1 MDNEITK
8 KSMLNEEYIPIYQ
21 KRLGEAITCAKGNMA
36 MAEFAKKC
44 EMNPIT
50 FSRIVKGDIKKPLS
64 QEEVRKIAENSEQ
77 DTEYIF
83 KFLMRENGMV
93 PKNDD
98 NADRQERD
106 QIRAE
111 DKQRRET
118 IQNSLIRSLFE
129 SGCTI
134 SPVANTEEDVK
145 YPLKNSGRYKLGVR
159 VSFVLSVQGDEAAFW
174 NFNINSFSIDEYR
187 RYTKDDTKYETK
199 AYNWAIRREVLDA
212 VRSCPEI
219 FLRDVWE
226 PEAFEKT
233 RFSFVFDNK
242 DVFEG
247 FFKYL
252 DGVKVNNSF
261 SLILVDIKEQRVVEE
276 RFIPRHDGK
285 EQKSLFIIKK
295 DSRE

>member
-1 MDNEITK
+1 M
-8 KSMLNEEYIPIYQ
+8 
-21 KRLGEAITCAKGNMA
+21 
-36 MAEFAKKC
+36 
-44 EMNPIT
+44 
-50 FSRIVKGDIKKPLS
+50 
-64 QEEVRKIAENSEQ
+64 
-77 DTEYIF
+77 
-83 KFLMRENGMV
+83 
-93 PKNDD
+93 
-98 NADRQERD
+98 
-106 QIRAE
+106 
-111 DKQRRET
+111 
-118 IQNSLIRSLFE
+118 
-129 SGCTI
+129 
-134 SPVANTEEDVK
+134 K

-252 DGVKVNNSF
+252 EGVKANNSF

>member
-1 MDNEITK
+1 MGNDSEK
-8 KSMLNEEYIPIYQ
+8 KSMLDEEYIPIYQ
-21 KRLGEAITCAKGNMA
+21 KRLGEAITYAKGNMS

-64 QEEVRKIAENSEQ
+64 QEEIKTIAENSDQ
-77 DTEYIF
+77 DTEETFEY
-83 KFLMRENGMV
+83 LMRANGMV
-93 PKNDD
+93 TKSDYNVR
-98 NADRQERD
+98 RQERE
-106 QIRAE
+106 QRRAQ

-134 SPVANTEEDVK
+134 SPVINTEGKEK
-145 YPLKNSGRYKLGVR
+145 YPLKDSGRYKLRAGR
-159 VSFVLSVQGDEAAFW
+159 PFVLSVQGDEASFW
-174 NFNINSFSIDEYR
+174 CFKINSFSIAEYR
-187 RYTKDDTKYETK
+187 RYTKDDTDDENK
-199 AYNWAIRREVLDA
+199 AYNDEVREEVSDA
-212 VRSCPEI
+212 VWECKEI
-219 FLRDVWE
+219 FLRDAWE

-252 DGVKVNNSF
+252 EGVKVNNSF

>member
-1 MDNEITK
+1 MDNETTK
-8 KSMLNEEYIPIYQ
+8 KSVMDVEWIPIYQ
-21 KRLGEAITCAKGNMA
+21 KRLGDVVTYAKGKMS

-44 EMNPIT
+44 GMNPIT
-50 FSRIVKGDIKKPLS
+50 FSRILKGDIKKPLS
-64 QEEVRKIAENSEQ
+64 QEEIKTIAENSEL
-77 DTEYIF
+77 DTKDIF
-83 KFLMRENGMV
+83 EDLMRANGMV
-93 PKNDD
+93 KKNTDADD
-98 NADRQERD
+98 AEREK
-106 QIRAE
+106 RWAE
-111 DKQRRET
+111 NRQRRET

-134 SPVANTEEDVK
+134 SPVINTEGKEK
-145 YPLKNSGRYKLGVR
+145 YPLKDSGRYKLR
-159 VSFVLSVQGDEAAFW
+159 ARRPFVLSVQGDEASFW
-174 NFNINSFSIDEYR
+174 CFKINSFSIAEYR
-187 RYTKDDTKYETK
+187 RYTKDDTEDENK
-199 AYNWAIRREVLDA
+199 AYNDEVREEVSEA
-212 VRSCPEI
+212 AWECKEI
-219 FLRDVWE
+219 FLRDAWE

-285 EQKSLFIIKK
+285 EQKSLFVIKK

>member
-1 MDNEITK
+1 MSDESQK
-8 KSMLNEEYIPIYQ
+8 KSIIDEEFVPIYQ
-21 KRLGEAITCAKGNMA
+21 KRLGEAITFAKGNMS

-159 VSFVLSVQGDEAAFW
+159 VSFVLSVQGDEAAFS
-174 NFNINSFSIDEYR
+174 NFNINSFSIAEYR
-187 RYTKDDTKYETK
+187 RYTKDDTEDETK

-252 DGVKVNNSF
+252 EGVKVNNSF

>member
-1 MDNEITK
+1 MDNETTK
-8 KSMLNEEYIPIYQ
+8 KSVMDVEWIPIYQ
-21 KRLGEAITCAKGNMA
+21 KRLGDVVTYAKGKMS

-44 EMNPIT
+44 GMNPIT
-50 FSRIVKGDIKKPLS
+50 FSRILKGDIKKPLS
-64 QEEVRKIAENSEQ
+64 QEEIKTIAENSEL
-77 DTEYIF
+77 DTKDIF
-83 KFLMRENGMV
+83 EDLMRANGMV
-93 PKNDD
+93 KKNTDADD
-98 NADRQERD
+98 AEREKR
-106 QIRAE
+106 RAE
-111 DKQRRET
+111 NRQRRET

-174 NFNINSFSIDEYR
+174 NFSINSFSIDEYR
-187 RYTKDDTKYETK
+187 RYTKDDTEDETK
-199 AYNWAIRREVLDA
+199 AYNWAIRREVSD
-212 VRSCPEI
+212 VVWRCPEI

-226 PEAFEKT
+226 PEAFENT

-252 DGVKVNNSF
+252 EGVKVNNSF

-295 DSRE
+295 DSLG

>member
-1 MDNEITK
+1 MSDESQK
-8 KSMLNEEYIPIYQ
+8 KSIIDEEFVPIYQ
-21 KRLGEAITCAKGNMA
+21 KRLGEAITFAKGNMS

-77 DTEYIF
+77 ETEYVF
-83 KFLMRENGMV
+83 EYLMRANGMV
-93 PKNDD
+93 KKNTDADD
-98 NADRQERD
+98 AERERR
-106 QIRAE
+106 RAE
-111 DKQRRET
+111 NRQRCET

-174 NFNINSFSIDEYR
+174 NFNINSFSIAEYK
-187 RYTKDDTKYETK
+187 RYTKAEPKDETK
-199 AYNWAIRREVLDA
+199 AYNSA
-212 VRSCPEI
+212 VRSEVSDVVWVSPEI
-219 FLRDVWE
+219 FLRDIWE
-226 PEAFEKT
+226 PQAFENT
-233 RFSFVFDNK
+233 RYSFVFDNK

-252 DGVKVNNSF
+252 EGVKVNNSF

-285 EQKSLFIIKK
+285 EQKSLFVIKK

>member
-1 MDNEITK
+1 MDNETTK
-8 KSMLNEEYIPIYQ
+8 KSVMDVEWIPIYQ
-21 KRLGEAITCAKGNMA
+21 KRLGDVVAYAKGKMS

-44 EMNPIT
+44 GMNPIT
-50 FSRIVKGDIKKPLS
+50 FSRIIKGDIKKPLS
-64 QEEVRKIAENSEQ
+64 QEEIKTIAENSEL
-77 DTEYIF
+77 DTKDIF
-83 KFLMRENGMV
+83 EDLMRANGMV
-93 PKNDD
+93 KKNTDADD
-98 NADRQERD
+98 AEREK
-106 QIRAE
+106 RWAE
-111 DKQRRET
+111 NRQRRET

-129 SGCTI
+129 GGHTI
-134 SPVANTEEDVK
+134 VPIINTPKEELNPVK
-145 YPLKNSGRYKLGVR
+145 QKSRYRLSVNC
-159 VSFVLSVQGDEAAFW
+159 SYVLSVQGDESAYW
-174 NFNINSFSIDEYR
+174 NYRINTFTGDEF
-187 RYTKDDTKYETK
+187 KDDSK
-199 AYNWAIRREVLDA
+199 AYDGEVRGE
-212 VRSCPEI
+212 VVSEGYFCQEV

-233 RFSFVFDNK
+233 RYSFVFANK

-261 SLILVDIKEQRVVEE
+261 SIILVDIKEQRVVEE

>member
-1 MDNEITK
+1 MSDESQK
-8 KSMLNEEYIPIYQ
+8 KSIIDEEFVPIYQ
-21 KRLGEAITCAKGNMA
+21 KRLGEAITFAKGNMS

-64 QEEVRKIAENSEQ
+64 QEEIKTIAENSEQ

-111 DKQRRET
+111 NKQRRET

-145 YPLKNSGRYKLGVR
+145 YPLKNSGRYKLVVR

-187 RYTKDDTKYETK
+187 RYTKDDTEDETK
-199 AYNWAIRREVLDA
+199 AYNSAVRREVSD
-212 VRSCPEI
+212 VVWVSHEI

-226 PEAFEKT
+226 PEAFENT
-233 RFSFVFDNK
+233 RYSFVFDNK

-252 DGVKVNNSF
+252 EGVKANNSF

-285 EQKSLFIIKK
+285 EQKSLFIPIKNHLL
-295 DSRE
+295 

>member
-1 MDNEITK
+1 MDNETTK

-21 KRLGEAITCAKGNMA
+21 KRLGDAVTFAMGNMS

-44 EMNPIT
+44 GMNPIT
-50 FSRIVKGDIKKPLS
+50 FSRIIKGDIKKPLS
-64 QEEVRKIAENSEQ
+64 QEEIKTIAENSEQ

-106 QIRAE
+106 QIHAE
-111 DKQRRET
+111 NKQRRET

-159 VSFVLSVQGDEAAFW
+159 VSFVLSVQGDDAAFW

-187 RYTKDDTKYETK
+187 RYTKDDTEDETK
-199 AYNWAIRREVLDA
+199 AYNWAIRREVSD
-212 VRSCPEI
+212 VVWGCKGI
-219 FLRDVWE
+219 FLRDIWE

-252 DGVKVNNSF
+252 DGVKVNNLF

>member
-1 MDNEITK
+1 MSDESQK
-8 KSMLNEEYIPIYQ
+8 KSIIDEEFVPIYQ
-21 KRLGEAITCAKGNMA
+21 KRLGEAITIAKGNMS

-44 EMNPIT
+44 GMNPIT
-50 FSRIVKGDIKKPLS
+50 FSRIIKGDIKKPLS
-64 QEEVRKIAENSEQ
+64 QEEIKTIAENSEQ

-106 QIRAE
+106 QISAE
-111 DKQRRET
+111 NKQRRET

-145 YPLKNSGRYKLGVR
+145 YPLKNSGRYKLRVR

-187 RYTKDDTKYETK
+187 RYTKDDTEDETK

-212 VRSCPEI
+212 VWRCKEI

-252 DGVKVNNSF
+252 EGVKANNSF

-285 EQKSLFIIKK
+285 EQKSLFIINK

>member
-1 MDNEITK
+1 MSDESQK
-8 KSMLNEEYIPIYQ
+8 KSIIDEEFVPIYQ
-21 KRLGEAITCAKGNMA
+21 KRLGEAITFAKGNMS

-44 EMNPIT
+44 GMNPIT
-50 FSRIVKGDIKKPLS
+50 FSRIIKGDIKKPLS
-64 QEEVRKIAENSEQ
+64 QEEIKTIAENSEL
-77 DTEYIF
+77 DTKDIF
-83 KFLMRENGMV
+83 EDLMRANGMV
-93 PKNDD
+93 QKNTDADD
-98 NADRQERD
+98 AEREK
-106 QIRAE
+106 RWAE
-111 DKQRRET
+111 NRQRRET

-145 YPLKNSGRYKLGVR
+145 YPLKNSGRYKLCVR

-174 NFNINSFSIDEYR
+174 NFNINSFSIDKYR
-187 RYTKDDTKYETK
+187 RYTKDDTEDETK
-199 AYNWAIRREVLDA
+199 AYNSAVRREVSD
-212 VRSCPEI
+212 VVWVSHEI

-252 DGVKVNNSF
+252 EGVKANNSF

>member
-1 MDNEITK
+1 MDNETTK
-8 KSMLNEEYIPIYQ
+8 KSVMDVEWIPIYQ
-21 KRLGEAITCAKGNMA
+21 KRLGDVVTYAKGKMS

-44 EMNPIT
+44 GMNPIT
-50 FSRIVKGDIKKPLS
+50 FSRILKGDIKKPLS
-64 QEEVRKIAENSEQ
+64 QEEIKTIAENSEL
-77 DTEYIF
+77 DTKDIF
-83 KFLMRENGMV
+83 EDLMRANGMV
-93 PKNDD
+93 KKNTDADD
-98 NADRQERD
+98 AEREKR
-106 QIRAE
+106 RAE
-111 DKQRRET
+111 NRQRRET

-174 NFNINSFSIDEYR
+174 NFNINSFSIAEYR
-187 RYTKDDTKYETK
+187 RYTKDDTEDENK
-199 AYNWAIRREVLDA
+199 AYNGEVREEGSEA
-212 VRSCPEI
+212 VWRCPEI